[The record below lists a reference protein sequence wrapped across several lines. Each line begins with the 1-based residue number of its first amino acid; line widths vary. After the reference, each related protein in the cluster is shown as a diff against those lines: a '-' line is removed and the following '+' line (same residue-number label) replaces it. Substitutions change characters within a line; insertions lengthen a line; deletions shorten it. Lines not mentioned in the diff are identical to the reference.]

1 MNTPTEK
8 VKKIIK
14 EMKLVLKKNSHVIAE
29 TVQVNFSEIA
39 NCSNDIKIF
48 LYVNETN
55 YIKYLNAKQ
64 DVLYDLLTLIE
75 KENVNLAYPTQTV
88 YVKNTEGDVE

>member
-1 MNTPTEK
+1 MKTQQ
-8 VKKIIK
+8 
-14 EMKLVLKKNSHVIAE
+14 KLVLKKNSHVIAE